1 MCPSVNPHL
10 QNCGQFVWQML
21 FGIQHL
27 QNVSWDG
34 GLQHMSAISTAQ
46 TVVIGFEPDLLI
58 SLSCTN
64 LTSGIQ
70 G

>member
-1 MCPSVNPHL
+1 
-10 QNCGQFVWQML
+10 ML